1 MAYSGVTS
9 TATVAGEL
17 TLGNAFVVPVAVGTD
32 TAFSWDSSNADAGT
46 VMAIF
51 KNGVNA
57 SHFNLAGGVRG
68 TITGLNV
75 PFVLSDRLSV
85 ATKHDCEFVHGVK
98 VNTVT
103 S

>member
-9 TATVAGEL
+9 TNTSAGAL

-51 KNGVNA
+51 KNGA
-57 SHFNLAGGVRG
+57 SASQFNLTGVRG
-68 TITGLNV
+68 TVTGLNV
-75 PFVLSDRLSV
+75 PFILGDRLSV
-85 ATKHDCEFVHGVK
+85 GHISGSLPQNMV
-98 VNTVT
+98 VNLYMV
-103 S
+103 